1 MLELHEMITSKGG
14 VGKTKVAAELLVQPK
29 LNENKKLYVRDF
41 DPFNSDL
48 YSMTKDIPNIDS
60 QVIYSTKNIQRFK
73 DINNTDDID
82 TTVVEDEQVQMYDDA
97 YVNLDRDYICDN
109 GAGNNSIDK
118 LKYLFLNGSAYRF
131 LEHNYIIYINIV
143 ITSSTMDSIARD
155 ILKVY
160 KYIKY
165 YQTEH
170 VKGTELE
177 DAAKKNIK
185 VNLWKNEIVGRNFTY
200 RKIIDNQ
207 AKYLKLEEFSS
218 FQKLKDDN
226 LIHGV
231 YRIIRESSM
240 QRLDLMTE
248 AFKYKKL
255 LTTMAEDKYIEFNMK
270 HNYLQISKM
279 LIKSTYENAEYY
291 DKPKE

>member
-48 YSMTKDIPNIDS
+48 YSMTKDLQDIDS
-60 QVIYSTKNIQRFK
+60 KVIFSSDNIKKFK
-73 DINNTDDID
+73 DISNTDDID
-82 TTVVEDEQVQMYDDA
+82 TNVVEDEQVQMYDDA
-97 YVNLDRDYICDN
+97 YINFDRDYICDN
-109 GAGNNSIDK
+109 GAGNNSVDK
-118 LKYLFLNGSAYRF
+118 LKYLFINGSAYRF
-131 LEHNYIIYINIV
+131 LENNYKIFINIV

-155 ILKVY
+155 MLKVL
-160 KYIKY
+160 KYIRY

-177 DAAKKNIK
+177 DIANKNIK
-185 VNLWKNEIVGRNFTY
+185 VNLWKNEVLGRNFTY
-200 RKIIDNQ
+200 RKIIDNK

-218 FQKLKDDN
+218 FQDLKKYN

-231 YRIIRESSM
+231 YRILRESSM

-279 LIKSTYENAEYY
+279 LIKSTYDNAEYY